1 MKRILAIAA
10 IAANALPAAC
20 AEKPAPT
27 PAAGASTPAA
37 KTAAAPPA
45 APAAAP
51 AAKPAD
57 YPRPPSWNFPEVVES
72 ARAIA
77 PRNAE
82 GRVFDKHGLAYPLK
96 ELDALPYATMG
107 IAELAKYADIVTTAY
122 PDACGHQIDGGCPDV
137 KPEWVNSTTLANM
150 AYVSLHAAD
159 AGVRERSAACFAK
172 AQAVVRAAGL
182 GGAGGAKGAAPTP
195 PAAPPAQP

>member
-1 MKRILAIAA
+1 MSRITAIAA
-10 IAANALPAAC
+10 ALLLAAC
-20 AEKPAPT
+20 DSKPAT
-27 PAAGASTPAA
+27 PP
-37 KTAAAPPA
+37 

-51 AAKPAD
+51 KAAAPSGSTAAD

-96 ELDALPYATMG
+96 ELDGLPYATMSVT
-107 IAELAKYADIVTTAY
+107 ELARYADIVTTAY
-122 PDACGHQIDGGCPDV
+122 PDACGHQIDGGCPDMT
-137 KPEWVNSTTLANM
+137 PDRLNATTLANL
-150 AYVSLHAAD
+150 AYVSLHATD

-172 AQAVVRAAGL
+172 AQSIARAAGISRE
-182 GGAGGAKGAAPTP
+182 GGAGATKVVPSEP
-195 PAAPPAQP
+195 